1 MLRYEGKVFY
11 ATFIYG
17 HTDIV
22 KRRQIWRELT
32 DTAADRNG
40 AWFVTGDFNDMLNNQ
55 EKERGVERTEGS
67 FVDFRTFVSENDLYD
82 LYHSG
87 DFLSWRGVRSEGVVR
102 CRLDRAMA
110 NSEWFESFGSGHSEY
125 LNYEGSDHKPIIIC
139 FDVTRKKGKGLFR
152 FDRRLK
158 NNPLVKDLIASTWKG
173 PRGETVAQ
181 KIIRVRGAIVRW
193 NKEQQANSRTIID
206 TRKQELEEAMVSPLN
221 DGERIFQINQELRE
235 AYKAEE
241 EFWRQRSRI
250 LWLSLGDKNTGYFH
264 SITKGRK
271 AINNIT
277 VMEDT
282 AGVVHY
288 KEEEIASTIVKYFTD
303 LFTSK
308 EEEHKHI
315 VEAAI
320 TPMISEENNEILIS
334 IPSANEIRAALFSI
348 HSDKA
353 PGPDGFSACFFQTN
367 WETIKDEIISEI
379 QSFFDTGRL
388 PKGINETHIRLIPK
402 VHGPRSVSDYRPIA
416 LCNVYYK
423 IISKLLT
430 KRLHPILDELI

>member
-1 MLRYEGKVFY
+1 
-11 ATFIYG
+11 
-17 HTDIV
+17 
-22 KRRQIWRELT
+22 
-32 DTAADRNG
+32 
-40 AWFVTGDFNDMLNNQ
+40 
-55 EKERGVERTEGS
+55 
-67 FVDFRTFVSENDLYD
+67 
-82 LYHSG
+82 
-87 DFLSWRGVRSEGVVR
+87 
-102 CRLDRAMA
+102 MA

-125 LNYEGSDHKPIIIC
+125 LNYEGSDHKPIITC

-158 NNPLVKDLIASTWKG
+158 NNPLAKDLIASTWKG

-241 EFWRQRSRI
+241 KFWRQRSRI

-348 HSDKA
+348 H
-353 PGPDGFSACFFQTN
+353 
-367 WETIKDEIISEI
+367 
-379 QSFFDTGRL
+379 
-388 PKGINETHIRLIPK
+388 
-402 VHGPRSVSDYRPIA
+402 
-416 LCNVYYK
+416 
-423 IISKLLT
+423 
-430 KRLHPILDELI
+430 